1 MEPKRFRVVT
11 ITAKA
16 SRGRRELCETFNQWV
31 GEDEEPLATVHTRSF
46 HDTEAP
52 ARRY

>member
-1 MEPKRFRVVT
+1 MEPKHFRAVT

-16 SRGRRELCETFNQWV
+16 SQGRRELCEAFNDWV
-31 GEDEEPLATVHTRSF
+31 EEDEEPPAIVHTHYF

-52 ARRY
+52 ARGY